1 MSIALDVPLNA
12 SQSAAQR
19 KSEVLVEALPW
30 IRRFQGC
37 TVVVKYGG
45 NAMVD
50 PVLQQAF
57 ADDIVFMASVG
68 IRPIVVHGGGP
79 QINAMLHN
87 QGTAVEFRNG
97 LRVTSPEV
105 MDVVRMVL
113 VGQVG
118 RQLVNRINTFAPL
131 AIGMSGED
139 AGLLSAR
146 RTHVEVDGEPVDMG
160 LVGEI
165 TDVNTDLIN
174 DMLDR
179 AQIPIIAPVTPEV
192 DGQGNP
198 TGQILNVNADAAATA
213 IAQALRAE
221 KLVMLTN
228 VAGIYR
234 TWPDP
239 RTLIP
244 DISVSDLRRMIP
256 RLGEG
261 MRPKAQA
268 LLEAIDGGVT
278 SSAIV
283 DGRIEHAL
291 LLEIFT
297 TKGVGTMA
305 RPDDYDSGVTDD

>member
-1 MSIALDVPLNA
+1 MTLALDIPLNDTQF
-12 SQSAAQR
+12 SAQR

-30 IRRFQGC
+30 IRRFQGR

-50 PVLQQAF
+50 PGLQQAF

-79 QINAMLHN
+79 QINAMLAESA
-87 QGTAVEFRNG
+87 TPVEFRNG

-105 MDVVRMVL
+105 MEVVRMVL

-118 RQLVNRINTFAPL
+118 RQLVNRINAYAPL
-131 AIGMSGED
+131 AAGMSGED
-139 AGLLSAR
+139 SGLLSAR
-146 RTHVEVDGEPVDMG
+146 KSRVIVDGEQIDMG
-160 LVGEI
+160 LVGDI
-165 TDVNTDLIN
+165 VDVNIDLVIS
-174 DMLDR
+174 MLDR
-179 AQIPIIAPVTPEV
+179 GQIPVIAPVSPEV
-192 DGQGNP
+192 DAAGRP
-198 TGQILNVNADAAATA
+198 TGQVLNVNAETAATA

-228 VAGIYR
+228 VAGIYG

-239 RTLIP
+239 HTLI
-244 DISVSDLRRMIP
+244 SEVSASDLRAMIP

-268 LLEAIDGGVT
+268 LLDAIDGGV
-278 SSAIV
+278 SSAAIV

-297 TKGVGTMA
+297 TRGVGTMA
-305 RPDDYDSGVTDD
+305 RSDDYV

>member
-1 MSIALDVPLNA
+1 MTNTLDIPLND

-30 IRRFQGC
+30 IRRFQGR

-45 NAMVD
+45 NAMID
-50 PVLQQAF
+50 PALQQAF

-68 IRPIVVHGGGP
+68 IRPVVVHGGGP
-79 QINAMLHN
+79 QINAMLADR
-87 QGTAVEFRNG
+87 GTAIEFRNG
-97 LRVTSPEV
+97 LRVTSREV
-105 MDVVRMVL
+105 METVRMVL

-118 RQLVNRINTFAPL
+118 RQLVGCINSFAPL
-131 AIGMSGED
+131 AAGMSGED
-139 AGLLSAR
+139 SGLLSAR
-146 RTHVEVDGEPVDMG
+146 RARVVVDGEEVDMG
-160 LVGEI
+160 LVGDI
-165 TDVNTDLIN
+165 VDVNVELID

-179 AQIPIIAPVTPEV
+179 GQIPVIAPVCPEV
-192 DGQGNP
+192 DESGRP
-198 TGQILNVNADAAATA
+198 TGEVLNVNADAAATA
-213 IAQALRAE
+213 IAQAIGAE

-244 DISVSDLRRMIP
+244 DISASDLRRLIP

-268 LLEAIDGGVT
+268 LLDAVDGAVR
-278 SSAIV
+278 SAAIV
-283 DGRIEHAL
+283 DGRIAHAL

-305 RPDDYDSGVTDD
+305 RRDDYV